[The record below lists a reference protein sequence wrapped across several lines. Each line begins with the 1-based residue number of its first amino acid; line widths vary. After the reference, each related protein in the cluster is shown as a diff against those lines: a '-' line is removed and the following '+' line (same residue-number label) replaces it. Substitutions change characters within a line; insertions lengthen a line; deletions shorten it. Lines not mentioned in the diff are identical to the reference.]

1 MRGNKGIFYCH
12 LLPFVTTYCHK
23 TAKNALISAISIDY
37 FFKNVLIPSKNIAHF
52 NEKCKKERK
61 TYPHGHEHLCPRKRV
76 LLTEYFGHKCL
87 ELRAQLCNVSG
98 NIPRRLN

>member
-12 LLPFVTTYCHK
+12 LLPFVTTCCHK

-37 FFKNVLIPSKNIAHF
+37 FFKNVLIPSKNIAYF
-52 NEKCKKERK
+52 NEKCNIFFKKHNVSSQKYNVSFKKHKKEGK

-76 LLTEYFGHKCL
+76 SFCKYG
-87 ELRAQLCNVSG
+87 
-98 NIPRRLN
+98 